1 MQLNRLDAAV
11 DETLPTMSEPLLKA
25 LTAVARQSVQRL
37 LPPLAIDRSTLLSH
51 GSSMIPLEDLEMA
64 VLRADPLLA
73 GQVLAAA
80 SDWEPISELPE
91 AVDRLGHEGAW
102 SILQASASAA
112 PPLAAPFAE
121 PAERLAAHS
130 VAVAGLARR
139 LAREENMDE
148 EVAYAAG
155 LLHDVGRALML
166 QCVARLSRL
175 PEVAAV
181 LAVSSVESFLDHP
194 LADSLGRELVRGWG
208 LPEVIRDA
216 VGYESLP
223 RRPVGGS
230 YAALVARAEATLAG
244 GVNQHQLGDAPG
256 HAAAS
261 EELESLRDCP
271 AVA

>member
-1 MQLNRLDAAV
+1 MQLNRRDAAAE
-11 DETLPTMSEPLLKA
+11 ETTPTMSEPLLKA

-37 LPPLAIDRSTLLSH
+37 LPPLALDRATLTHQASTL
-51 GSSMIPLEDLEMA
+51 IPLQELQMA

-80 SDWEPISELPE
+80 SDLEPAAELPE
-91 AVDRLGHEGAW
+91 AVERLGQEGAW

-112 PPLAAPFAE
+112 PPYAAPFAE

-139 LAREENMDE
+139 LAREDGMDE
-148 EVAYAAG
+148 EIAYVAG

-181 LAVSSVESFLDHP
+181 LAVSGIEFFLDHP
-194 LADSLGRELVRGWG
+194 LADSLGQELVRGWG
-208 LPEVIRDA
+208 LSETIRDA
-216 VGYESLP
+216 VGYRSAAS
-223 RRPVGGS
+223 RPVGSS

-256 HAAAS
+256 HVVAS